1 METLTTYMTAFGLAS
16 GAGAKAFIPVL
27 ALGGF
32 HYTPYFE
39 LSGRWLWI
47 ANPAV
52 LAVLAVLVVLE
63 IVVDAHP
70 DLGRWTDT
78 VSYLPKM
85 VAGFIGFAAV
95 VGTVD
100 DDFLALAGSGLL
112 GAGTAGGVHWVRNA
126 IRRPFRD
133 VAEDVH
139 EGAGKAA
146 SVAEAGVSASLSG
159 SAVLAPPLSVL
170 LLAGLGGLA
179 LAAGRAV
186 DRRRVPCMKCGQP
199 IRPGAL
205 VCVHCGAD
213 QEGGDGPRA

>member
-1 METLTTYMTAFGLAS
+1 MTYMTAFGLAS
-16 GAGAKAFIPVL
+16 GAGAKAFIPIL

-39 LSGRWLWI
+39 LSERWLWI

-52 LAVLAVLVVLE
+52 MVVLGVLAVLE

-70 DLGRWTDT
+70 EFGRWADT
-78 VSYLPKM
+78 VSYLPK
-85 VAGFIGFAAV
+85 VTAGFIGFAAA

-100 DDFLALAGSGLL
+100 DNLVALAGSGVL
-112 GAGTAGGVHWVRNA
+112 GAGTAGGVHWLRNT

-133 VAEDVH
+133 VAEDLH

-159 SAVLAPPLSVL
+159 SAVLAPPLSVV
-170 LLAGLGGLA
+170 LASVLGI
-179 LAAGRAV
+179 AAIATARAV
-186 DRRRVPCMKCGQP
+186 DRRRVPCSSCGEP
-199 IRPGAL
+199 IRRGAL
-205 VCVHCGAD
+205 VCLHCGAD
-213 QEGGDGPRA
+213 QVGAGRRLSS

>member
-16 GAGAKAFIPVL
+16 GAGAKAFIPIL

-39 LSGRWLWI
+39 LSDRFLWI
-47 ANPAV
+47 ASPAV
-52 LAVLAVLVVLE
+52 LVLLGVLVVLE
-63 IVVDAHP
+63 IVVDSHP

-85 VAGFIGFAAV
+85 AAGFIGFAAV

-100 DDFLALAGSGLL
+100 DDLVSLAGSGIL
-112 GAGTAGGVHWVRNA
+112 GAGTAGGVHWLRNS

-133 VAEDVH
+133 IAEDVH
-139 EGAGKAA
+139 EGTGKVA
-146 SVAEAGVSASLSG
+146 SIAEAGVSASLSG
-159 SAVLAPPLSVL
+159 SAVLVPPLSL
-170 LLAGLGGLA
+170 LLAGVLGVS
-179 LAAGRAV
+179 AV
-186 DRRRVPCMKCGQP
+186 AVHRTIDRRRIACSSCGEP

-205 VCVHCGAD
+205 VCPHCGAD
-213 QEGGDGPRA
+213 QDETIRRTA